1 MRPFLLRGTLSSI
14 KKTDILKIENGDIT
28 FWDMISWGIILP
40 DFIAF
45 ANWKVPPVKLGSKWY
60 EQKSESY

>member
-1 MRPFLLRGTLSSI
+1 MRSFSLRGTLSSI

-45 ANWKVPPVKLGSKWY
+45 ANWKVPPVK
-60 EQKSESY
+60 